1 MLKNYIETADSF
13 LFCLE
18 DTPDNI
24 IDFINN
30 PNILVVRLELV
41 DKFNIL
47 QDIIF
52 RNSKTLEYSLG
63 YSLKCGI
70 QRDYSENIQ
79 KVRVWCYIKHK
90 HCPSVIISISNPMYT
105 TCYKDILK
113 LMEGEL

>member
-30 PNILVVRLELV
+30 PNVLVVRLELV
-41 DKFNIL
+41 DKFSIL

-52 RNSKTLEYSLG
+52 RNSSALPRG
-63 YSLKCGI
+63 YGI
-70 QRDYSENIQ
+70 QREYSKNVQ

-90 HCPSVIISISNPMYT
+90 HCPGVIISITNPMYT
-105 TCYKDILK
+105 TEYKSILK
-113 LMEGEL
+113 LIEGEL